1 MPARERRQR
10 RGGGRR
16 GSGGGSRVEVAEIQ
30 RARLLGACIGAVE
43 ELGYEHVTVA
53 DITSRARVSR
63 RTFYELFA
71 NREQCIAAVLADTVE
86 QVQRELGHAGLAG
99 CAWSE
104 RVRRGLWVVLCFLDR
119 EPALARVTVV
129 HTAMGSGP
137 VLEVREAVLARL
149 VALVD
154 EGRRESARG
163 QAPSGV
169 VAEGVLG
176 GALAV
181 IHARLARGERVSGLL
196 GELTAL
202 LVLAYLGPAAARREQ
217 RRRPPAPVRFTS
229 TPRRVPLGDEADPL
243 AGLPLRVTYRTARV
257 LEGIEHRPGA
267 SNRQAGEYAG
277 IADPG
282 QISKLLARLARLGL
296 VENQSLGRS
305 KGEANAWTLTA
316 TGVQV
321 AHSLVTRV
329 GAGAAVGEVPAA

>member
-1 MPARERRQR
+1 MAGAPRL
-10 RGGGRR
+10 G
-16 GSGGGSRVEVAEIQ
+16 VVEIQ
-30 RARLLGACIGAVE
+30 RSRLLDACAGAVE
-43 ELGYEHVTVA
+43 ELGYDGATVA
-53 DITSRARVSR
+53 HITGRARVSR

-71 NREQCIAAVLADTVE
+71 NREQCIAAVLADTVA
-86 QVQRELGHAGLAG
+86 QVQRELAHAGLEG
-99 CAWSE
+99 CLWSE
-104 RVRRGLWVVLCFLDR
+104 RVRRGLWVILCFLDR
-119 EPALARVTVV
+119 EPALARVAVV
-129 HTAMGSGP
+129 HTAMGAGP

-154 EGRRESARG
+154 EGRRESPRG
-163 QAPSGV
+163 QAPSPV

-181 IHARLARGERVSGLL
+181 VHARLARGERVSGLL

-202 LVLAYLGPAAARREQ
+202 LVLPYSGSVAARREQ

-229 TPRRVPLGDEADPL
+229 TPRRLALAGDGDVL

-321 AHSLVTRV
+321 AHSLATRV